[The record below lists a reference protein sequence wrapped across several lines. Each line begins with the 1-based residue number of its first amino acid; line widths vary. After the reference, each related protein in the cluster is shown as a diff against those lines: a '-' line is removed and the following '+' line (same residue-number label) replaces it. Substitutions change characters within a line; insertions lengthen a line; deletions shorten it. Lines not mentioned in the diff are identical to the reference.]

1 MNTDEL
7 QENVAPS
14 RHLIKRPKALQWFH
28 NGELKKASE
37 GERQAGRF
45 ELFLDL
51 LYVALVANF
60 AEDFAANPNGNGL
73 VKYLLIFAPAWHIW
87 SDLREIM
94 NSYYTDDLIQRLVIL
109 WVMALL
115 VLYGNNAT
123 EVANEISAMRTTV
136 GALMAAR
143 FTAALVF
150 LTCSFASYQHR
161 AQARL
166 MAGFIL
172 VGLCIYIPLFFE
184 SVGIR
189 AKIAVAAVA
198 ITFQEAAWIL
208 TFSPWIKKRMNLMY
222 STAVDISHEIDRLA
236 AFFIIIL
243 GEYLYSI
250 IVGNPTGIGL
260 TTGLLKAVW
269 TLVIAFCLNWLY
281 VNGDGSMH
289 TVHPIRRSAVT
300 AFTWFSLHV
309 PMTAAL
315 LVGGHVAAVS
325 AGQTE
330 LSRGERWLFGGGLG
344 IGMACLWLLAMLFKS
359 KDRGVLIMPKS
370 IRVAMRLVVAI
381 TLVLLPLTSED
392 HFTPV
397 KLLSTAM
404 GLFAFVVF
412 WETIGGLMKG
422 ARVYEKWEGR
432 NPPKLDDRY
441 DKFMVDG

>member
-1 MNTDEL
+1 MNADEL
-7 QENVAPS
+7 QENVTPS
-14 RHLIKRPKALQWFH
+14 RYLIKRPKALQWFH
-28 NGELKKASE
+28 HGELQKASE

-60 AEDFAANPNGNGL
+60 AEDFADNPTGKGF

-94 NSYYTDDLIQRLVIL
+94 NSYYTDDLIQRLIIL

-123 EVANEISAMRTTV
+123 EVANDLSAMRTTV
-136 GALMAAR
+136 GAYMAAR
-143 FTAALVF
+143 FTIALVF

-161 AQARL
+161 SQAQL
-166 MAGFIL
+166 MAGLIL
-172 VGLCIYIPLFFE
+172 LGLCIWVPLFFG
-184 SVGIR
+184 SVSIR

-198 ITFQEAAWIL
+198 VVFQEASWIL
-208 TFSPWIKKRMNLMY
+208 TFGPWIKKRMKLSY

-250 IVGNPTGIGL
+250 IVGNPAAIGL
-260 TTGLLKAVW
+260 TSGLLKAVW

-281 VNGDGSMH
+281 VNGDGSIH
-289 TVHPIRRSAVT
+289 TVHPIRRSALT
-300 AFTWFSLHV
+300 AFSFFSLHM

-315 LVGGHVAAVS
+315 LVGGHVAAIS
-325 AGQTE
+325 AGNDE
-330 LSRGERWLFGGGLG
+330 LDRGERWLLGGGLG
-344 IGMACLWLLAMLFKS
+344 IGMACLWVLAVLFQS
-359 KDRGVLIMPKS
+359 KDKGLLIMPKLV
-370 IRVAMRLVVAI
+370 RVSMRLAVGLI
-381 TLVLLPLTSED
+381 LVLLPLTSEE
-392 HFTPV
+392 HFGPV
-397 KLLSTAM
+397 KLLSTIV
-404 GLFAFVVF
+404 GLFAFVIF

-432 NPPKLDDRY
+432 NPPKVELSHE
-441 DKFMVDG
+441 KFVVDG